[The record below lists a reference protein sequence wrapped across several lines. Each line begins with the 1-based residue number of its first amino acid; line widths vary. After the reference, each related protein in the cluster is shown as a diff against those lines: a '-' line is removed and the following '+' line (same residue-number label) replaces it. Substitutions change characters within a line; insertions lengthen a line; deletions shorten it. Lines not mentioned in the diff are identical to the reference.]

1 MLSHVS
7 TVVIITIK
15 KICDANNVIRHC
27 NFEQNLFSKLIQCL
41 FKIIYQEAFT
51 SQPQQGTTVLNSGK
65 KSTYHLSGSTQQPLQ
80 AQAHFLN
87 CGKSNSLLR
96 ANGKPLKWKSSH
108 FQHYKDKTNT
118 CLSHHTIKELTPYTF
133 NITKH

>member
-1 MLSHVS
+1 MPVQDNLLGSIHIPTS
-7 TVVIITIK
+7 
-15 KICDANNVIRHC
+15 ARH
-27 NFEQNLFSKLIQCL
+27 NS
-41 FKIIYQEAFT
+41 FKFWK
-51 SQPQQGTTVLNSGK
+51 K

-87 CGKSNSLLR
+87 CGRSHSLLR
-96 ANGKPLKWKSSH
+96 ANGEPLKWKSSH